1 MKIAILGGGA
11 SGFALAGLLSD
22 QAKDLG
28 LEIEIFEQGPSPLR
42 KVRAT
47 GNGRC
52 NFTNRNMGPEFYTGG
67 SSSFV
72 KPIIDKFSYPDAL
85 KFFEGLGMPALTL
98 ESGMT
103 YPRTLSAETVASLL
117 YSKALHGG
125 VKISTARKGIAL
137 HKSEEGFELIL
148 ECPGKGPISLDQDL
162 VVLSTGGAYGIGKK
176 EWSNGYSLVKDFGHS
191 LTPIHP
197 GIIALKVQET
207 DLCQI
212 LSGLKMEAQF
222 TLVAEGKEGKKEK
235 TFSGDLLFTDYGLS
249 GMGIFRLSNQALDA
263 LWEKEKVLLKINFF
277 PDLSQEAL
285 SQFLNQQFQNHPW
298 TAEEA
303 VRGIL
308 PPRAAGPLLKL
319 SSIAPQTPTKKISLK
334 SIEAFSALLQR
345 LVFHPVGVQKK
356 DHGQITCGGIST
368 NLVDPKTLMSKV
380 YPGLFFTGE
389 VLDVQGICGGYN
401 LHWAWASAFTA
412 YEGILSLVKQRKTDA
427 FLTKML

>member
-22 QAKDLG
+22 QARDLG

-72 KPIIDKFSYPDAL
+72 KPILEKFSYSDAL
-85 KFFEGLGMPALTL
+85 KFFEDLGMPALTL

-125 VKISTARKGIAL
+125 VKISEARKVIAL
-137 HKSEEGFELIL
+137 HRLGEGFELIL
-148 ECPGKGPISLDQDL
+148 ETPGKGPISIEKDL

-176 EWSNGYSLVKDFGHS
+176 EWSNGYSLVKDFGHGLS
-191 LTPIHP
+191 PIHP
-197 GIIALKVQET
+197 GIIGLKVQER

-212 LSGLKMEAQF
+212 LSGLKMEAEF
-222 TLVAEGKEGKKEK
+222 TLVVEGKEEKKEK

-263 LWEKEKVLLKINFF
+263 LWEKEKVFLKINFF

-285 SQFLNQQFQNHPW
+285 SQFLFRQFQNHPW

-308 PPRAAGPLLKL
+308 SPRAAGPLLKL
-319 SSIAPQTPTKKISLK
+319 SSIDPGAPTKRISME
-334 SIEAFSALLQR
+334 SIEAFSALLHG

-356 DHGQITCGGIST
+356 DHGQVTCGGIST
-368 NLVDPKTLMSKV
+368 NLVDSKTLMSKV
-380 YPGLFFTGE
+380 CPGLFFTGE

-401 LHWAWASAFTA
+401 LHWAWASAFAA
-412 YEGILSLVKQRKTDA
+412 YEGILSWVKQRKTDA
-427 FLTKML
+427 FLAKML